1 MIPLLLAACATPP
14 DDSGTTSLPAD
25 DTAPVPAEVGALSL
39 LGEAYP
45 NQVVDVHLEG
55 ACAAEARL
63 EVDMGEVTPFAS
75 DGAGATWAWYVPKDV
90 ARHVPETVRLTAT
103 VPASTGCAAAER
115 TLDVELQWSDADRT
129 VLLWNPS
136 VDGSEDVAMAYAAFR
151 GISQTNVCAVA
162 ASDATNMGGKEF
174 ETWGRAVLDCVHA
187 VGEHVHVLVPV
198 YGVPYR
204 VSDRIDD
211 LGYPQYKATVS
222 VDALL
227 AWGEKG
233 LTAEDVADNLLYQ
246 AGSSSDG
253 EYDPYVPFPELH
265 AEMPNRELYLVT
277 RIDGASAAAAIDLV
291 ARTELAEKL
300 GSQGVVYVD
309 GNRGDTPPAT
319 DAFGSYE
326 SGEWNMWGTRRVFE
340 ADGRWEVVWDGNYEE
355 FGTAPAPLTCPDAL
369 FYAGWYSY
377 YHYNDAF
384 TWAPG
389 AIGGHLDSCSACD
402 LRSGTWSAEALARG
416 ITATFGAVSEPYV
429 AGMPEYDQFFLY
441 LLQGASYGEAAYES
455 TVVGRWMMVW
465 VGDPWYRPFPRE

>member
-1 MIPLLLAACATPP
+1 VILVALLACPSPP
-14 DDSGTTSLPAD
+14 APVGELDDSATLPA
-25 DTAPVPAEVGALSL
+25 PEEVGALSL

-45 NQVVDVHLEG
+45 NQVVDVYLEG
-55 ACAAEARL
+55 ACAAEATL
-63 EVDMGEVTPFAS
+63 VVDVGTATPVAS

-90 ARHVPETVRLTAT
+90 ARHLPETVRLTAT
-103 VPASTGCAAAER
+103 VAASAGCAAGER
-115 TLDVELQWSDADRT
+115 TLDVDLQWSDADRT
-129 VLLWNPS
+129 VLIVNTA
-136 VDGSEDVAMAYAAFR
+136 VEGSADVAAAYAAFR
-151 GISQTNVCAVA
+151 GISQANWCVVD
-162 ASDATNMGGKEF
+162 ASDATNLSGKEF

-233 LTAEDVADNLLYQ
+233 LTAEDVANNLLYQ

-277 RIDGASAAAAIDLV
+277 RIDGESAEAAIELV
-291 ARTELAEKL
+291 ARTELAEKT
-300 GSQGVVYVD
+300 GSHGIVYVD
-309 GNRGDTPPAT
+309 GNRGDTPPTT
-319 DAFGSYE
+319 DSFGSYE

-340 ADGRWEVVWDGNYEE
+340 ADGRREVVWDGNYAE
-355 FGTAPAPLTCPDAL
+355 FGTDPAPLSCPDAL

-377 YHYNDAF
+377 YNYNDAF

-402 LRSGTWSAEALARG
+402 LRSGTWSAEALKRG

-455 TVVGRWMMVW
+455 TVIGRWMMVW
-465 VGDPWYRPFPRE
+465 VGDPWYRPFPAE